1 MTDVDRRAGELMLRQ
16 RMSRHTAT
24 ELALY
29 EAYDP
34 AGPPMFA
41 CGCRDRQHADC
52 AAVRSG
58 D

>member
-1 MTDVDRRAGELMLRQ
+1 MTDVDRRAGELMLRR
-16 RMSRHTAT
+16 RMSRRTAT

-29 EAYDP
+29 ERYGP

-41 CGCRDRQHADC
+41 CGCRDRLHADC
-52 AAVRSG
+52 AAARG